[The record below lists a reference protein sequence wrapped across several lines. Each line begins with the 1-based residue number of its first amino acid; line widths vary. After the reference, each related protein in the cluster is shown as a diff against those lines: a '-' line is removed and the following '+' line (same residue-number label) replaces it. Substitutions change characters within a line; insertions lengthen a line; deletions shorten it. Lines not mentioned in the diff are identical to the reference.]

1 MKKTLLKKLVT
12 LILILSGFS
21 FFGQTIKGKVESSGL
36 PLSGVNIS
44 VKGTSIQTSSGFD
57 GSFTLD
63 QVPPKSKI
71 VFSFVGFATREIE
84 ANGQTNLIVQLNED
98 TKTLN
103 EVVVIGYGTSKR
115 KDLTGAISS
124 IKASEIQDKPFTSID
139 QALVGKA
146 AGVSVTQNSGT
157 PGGGISVQIRG
168 ITSINGNEPLYVID
182 GTPIFADKNNDSFG
196 FSALGGGNG
205 QTKNSA
211 LSSLNISDIESIDI
225 LKDASSTAIYG
236 ANGAN
241 GVVLITTKKGK
252 KGKSTVAYET
262 YMAAQQVTN
271 FVDVLNLPQY
281 AKYQTK
287 IASLS
292 GETIPFQYQKPD
304 LLGKGTNWQDE
315 LFRTALMYNHQLSFS
330 GEKDGTRYYTSLNY
344 FNQDGVVLNSDFD
357 RMSMR
362 LNVDSN
368 VKSWL
373 KVGNNVALSKSHQTV
388 VRNDDRGGLV
398 MNTLRQSPEL
408 PVRNTDGSFAG
419 PTSGLGSS
427 ANETTNPIA
436 MAEYNNAENDR
447 YKINGNLYADLTLTK
462 GLVFRS
468 ELGYDLNFV
477 KSSSFAPSYTLGN
490 VSELLNKSFKQQD
503 QSFYWS
509 IKNYLTYNKTFNEKH
524 NFTFLLG
531 QEAQE
536 SQWEY
541 LSGYR
546 TGDFLNK
553 DFTNLNIGDIDT
565 ALNQNGSGRWA
576 MTSYIS
582 RLNYSFSDRYSFAA
596 SLRADAS
603 SNFGPNN
610 KWGYFPSFS
619 GGWTVSNEEFF
630 EPLSKTINYLKFRV
644 GYGSVG
650 NQNIPANR
658 YQTILT
664 LIASPFGTPE
674 EPAGSVPT
682 IDNLG
687 NPDVKW
693 ESLKSFNAGLDLDM
707 FNNRVKFALDYYIK
721 NSSDF
726 LTKQINDESN
736 QSALNLY
743 LNTGKIETK
752 GVEFTLNTRNIV
764 TENFTWDST
773 IILSKYNNE
782 LTSFQGVGKSLL
794 GKVQFDAY
802 TVTKTSEGQP
812 VGQFYGYI
820 TDGLFK
826 NAGELAAGPTQEA
839 GTAVGDIRFK
849 DINEDGKIDSKDQTA
864 MGSAIPDFTYSFTNN
879 FKYKNITLGIV
890 LTGSQG
896 NEIYNF
902 TRHYTDG
909 IYPGF
914 GDRYANVSTD
924 VVNAFEPGVNE
935 NTNVPRITLTDPNG
949 NGRIS
954 NRFVEDGSYLRI
966 QNVSLSYDLP
976 SKIFENSVFSSVR
989 FYANVQNLYTF
1000 TKYSGFD
1007 PALGNLDQNITLSG
1021 IDLGRYPVPR
1031 TTSIGVDLKF

>member
-1 MKKTLLKKLVT
+1 MW
-12 LILILSGFS
+12 GN
-21 FFGQTIKGKVESSGL
+21 FFFAQTVKGKVTSGGASL
-36 PLSGVNIS
+36 PGVS
-44 VKGTSIQTSSGFD
+44 VIVQGTKNTTITDFD
-57 GSFTLD
+57 GSFVLNNVEAKANLLFTY
-63 QVPPKSKI
+63 
-71 VFSFVGFATREIE
+71 VGYK
-84 ANGQTNLIVQLNED
+84 NLIVPAD
-98 TKTLN
+98 TKSVMQVVMVNDLEKLN

-115 KDLTGAISS
+115 KDINGAVSS
-124 IKASEIQDKPFTSID
+124 IKASEIQDKPFVSID

-146 AGVSVTQNSGT
+146 AGVNVTQNSGT

-182 GTPIFADKNNDSFG
+182 GTPVFADKNNDSFS

-211 LSSLNISDIESIDI
+211 LSGINISDIETIDI
-225 LKDASSTAIYG
+225 LKDASATAIYG

-252 KGKSTVAYET
+252 KGKSKFTYET
-262 YMAAQQVTN
+262 YMATQQVTN
-271 FVDVLNLPQY
+271 TVDVLNLPEY
-281 AKYQTK
+281 AKYQAK
-287 IASLS
+287 IFKLN
-292 GETIPFQYQKPD
+292 GEPVPFQYQRPD
-304 LLGKGTNWQDE
+304 LLGNGTNWQDE
-315 LFRTALMYNHQLSFS
+315 LFRTATLYNHQLSFS

-344 FNQDGVVLNSDFD
+344 FDQEGIVSNSNFD
-357 RMSMR
+357 RLSMR

-373 KVGNNVALSKSHQTV
+373 KIGNNLSVSKSSQQV

-398 MNTLRQSPEL
+398 MNALRQSPEL
-408 PVRNTDGSFAG
+408 PVRTPDGSYAG

-427 ANETTNPIA
+427 ANEATNPIA
-436 MAEYNNAENDR
+436 LAEYNNSTTER
-447 YKINGNLYADLTLTK
+447 FKINGNLFADFTIIK

-468 ELGYDLNFV
+468 ELGYDLNFA
-477 KSSSFAPSYTLGN
+477 KSSTFVPKYTLGN

-503 QSFYWS
+503 QSYYWN
-509 IKNYLTYNKTFNEKH
+509 IKNYLTYNKTINEKH
-524 NFTFLLG
+524 NFTLLLG

-536 SQWEY
+536 SRYEY

-546 TGDFLNK
+546 TGEFLNK

-565 ALNQNGSGRWA
+565 AVNGNGSGRWS
-576 MTSYIS
+576 MSSYIT
-582 RLNYSFSDRYSFAA
+582 RLNYSFSDRYSFSA

-619 GGWTVSNEEFF
+619 GGWTVSNEKFF
-630 EPLSKTINYLKFRV
+630 EPLTKNINYLKFRA
-644 GYGSVG
+644 GYGLVG

-658 YQTILT
+658 YQTILS
-664 LIASPFGTPE
+664 LLSSPFG
-674 EPAGSVPT
+674 GVSPT

-687 NPDVKW
+687 NPDIKW
-693 ESLKSFNAGLDLDM
+693 ESLKSFNTGFEIAML
-707 FNNRVKFALDYYIK
+707 NNRVKLDFDYYIK

-736 QSALNLY
+736 QSALNYY
-743 LNTGKIETK
+743 LNTGEIVTK
-752 GVEFTLNTRNIV
+752 GIELTLNTRNIV
-764 TENFTWDST
+764 TENFSWDST
-773 IILSKYNNE
+773 IIFSKYNNE
-782 LTSFQGVGKSLL
+782 LTRFQGEGKSLL
-794 GKVQFDAY
+794 GKVQFDLY
-802 TVTKTSEGQP
+802 NVTRTTEGQP
-812 VGQFYGYI
+812 VGQFYGYV

-826 NAGELAAGPTQEA
+826 NAAELAAGPKQET
-839 GTAVGDIRFK
+839 GTGIGDIRFK
-849 DINEDGKIDSKDQTA
+849 DLNGDGKIDAKDQTA
-864 MGSAIPDFTYSFTNN
+864 IGDAIPDFTYAFTNN
-879 FKYKNITLGIV
+879 FKYKNFSLSVV

-896 NEIYNF
+896 NQIYNF

-914 GDRYANVSTD
+914 GDRFGNVSTE
-924 VVNAFEPGVNE
+924 VSKAFEAGVNE
-935 NTNVPRITLTDPNG
+935 NTTVPRITLNDPNG

-976 SKIFENSVFSSVR
+976 SKIFENSFISKVR
-989 FYANVQNLYTF
+989 LYVNVQNLYTF

-1031 TTSIGVDLKF
+1031 TTSMGLNLEF

>member
-1 MKKTLLKKLVT
+1 MQKRTLKKLLY
-12 LILILSGFS
+12 LIVCLWGN
-21 FFGQTIKGKVESSGL
+21 FFFAQTVKGKVTSGGVSL
-36 PLSGVNIS
+36 PGVS
-44 VKGTSIQTSSGFD
+44 VVVQGTKNGTVTDFD
-57 GSFTLD
+57 GSFTLNN
-63 QVPPKSKI
+63 VEPKAML
-71 VFSFVGFATREIE
+71 VFSYIGYKNVTIPA
-84 ANGQTNLIVQLNED
+84 D
-98 TKTLN
+98 TKSEMKVVMVDELEKLN

-115 KDLTGAISS
+115 KDINGAVSS

-146 AGVSVTQNSGT
+146 AGVNVTQNSGT

-182 GTPIFADKNNDSFG
+182 GTPVFADKNNDTFS

-205 QTKNSA
+205 QTKSSA
-211 LSSLNISDIESIDI
+211 LSGLNISDIESIDI
-225 LKDASSTAIYG
+225 LKDASATAIYG

-252 KGKSTVAYET
+252 KGKSKFTYET
-262 YMAAQQVTN
+262 YLANQEVTN
-271 FVDVLNLPQY
+271 KVDVLNLPEY
-281 AKYQTK
+281 ARYQSK
-287 IASLS
+287 IFTLS
-292 GETIPFQYQKPD
+292 GEPVPFQYQKPD
-304 LLGKGTNWQDE
+304 LLGNGTNWQNE
-315 LFRTALMYNHQLSFS
+315 LFRSAAMYSHQLSFS
-330 GEKDGTRYYTSLNY
+330 GEKEGTRYYTSLNY
-344 FNQDGVVLNSDFD
+344 FDQEGIVLNSDFN
-357 RMSMR
+357 RLSMR

-373 KVGNNVALSKSHQTV
+373 KIGNNLSVSKSSQKV

-408 PVRNTDGSFAG
+408 PVRDASGAFAG

-427 ANETTNPIA
+427 ANEATNPIA
-436 MAEYNNAENDR
+436 LAEYNNSTTER
-447 YKINGNLYADLTLTK
+447 FKINGNLFADFTLIK
-462 GLVFRS
+462 GLVFRT
-468 ELGYDLNFV
+468 ELGYDLNFA
-477 KSSSFAPSYTLGN
+477 KSGTFVPKYTLGN

-503 QSFYWS
+503 QSYYWN
-509 IKNYLTYNKTFNEKH
+509 IKNYLTYNKTINDKH

-536 SQWEY
+536 SKYEY

-546 TGDFLNK
+546 TGAFLNK

-565 ALNQNGSGRWA
+565 ALNGNGSGRWS

-582 RLNYSFSDRYSFAA
+582 RLNYSFSDRYSFSA

-619 GGWTVSNEEFF
+619 GGWTVSNEKFF
-630 EPLSKTINYLKFRV
+630 EPLSNSIDYLKFRA
-644 GYGSVG
+644 GYGAVG

-658 YQTILT
+658 YQTILS
-664 LIASPFGTPE
+664 LLASPFG
-674 EPAGSVPT
+674 GVSPT

-687 NPDVKW
+687 NPNIKW
-693 ESLKSFNAGLDLDM
+693 ESLKSLNAGFELATL
-707 FNNRVKFALDYYIK
+707 NNRVKLDFDYYVK

-736 QSALNLY
+736 QSALNYY
-743 LNTGKIETK
+743 LNTGEIVTK
-752 GVEFTLNTRNIV
+752 GIDLTLNTRNIV
-764 TENFTWDST
+764 TDDFSWDST
-773 IILSKYNNE
+773 VIFSKYTNK
-782 LTSFQGVGKSLL
+782 LTSFQGQGKSLL
-794 GKVQFDAY
+794 GKVQFDLY
-802 TVTKTSEGQP
+802 NVTRTTEGQP
-812 VGQFYGYI
+812 VGQFYGYV

-826 NAGELAAGPTQEA
+826 NAAELAAGPTQET
-839 GTAVGDIRFK
+839 GTGIGDIRFK
-849 DINEDGKIDSKDQTA
+849 DLNNDGKIDSKDQTA
-864 MGSAIPDFTYSFTNN
+864 IGDAIPDFTYSFTNN
-879 FKYKNITLGIV
+879 FKYKNLSLSVV

-896 NEIYNF
+896 NQIYNF
-902 TRHYTDG
+902 TRHYIDG

-914 GDRYANVSTD
+914 GDRFGNVSTQALD
-924 VVNAFEPGVNE
+924 AFEPGTNE
-935 NTNVPRITLTDPNG
+935 NTDVPRITLNDPNG

-976 SKIFENSVFSSVR
+976 DRMFENTILTKVR
-989 FYANVQNLYTF
+989 LYVNVQNLYTF

-1031 TTSIGVDLKF
+1031 VTSAGVNIEF

>member
-1 MKKTLLKKLVT
+1 MQKRTLKKLLCLAV
-12 LILILSGFS
+12 LMWGN
-21 FFGQTIKGKVESSGL
+21 FFFAQTVKGKVTSGGLGL
-36 PLSGVNIS
+36 PGVGVI
-44 VKGTSIQTSSGFD
+44 VQGTKNATTTDFD
-57 GSFTLD
+57 GGFILNNVD
-63 QVPPKSKI
+63 PKSTLI
-71 VFSFVGFATREIE
+71 FSYIGYKNVILPA
-84 ANGQTNLIVQLNED
+84 D
-98 TKTLN
+98 TKSVMKVNMVNDLEKLN

-115 KDLTGAISS
+115 KDVNGAISS

-146 AGVSVTQNSGT
+146 AGVNVTQNSGT

-182 GTPIFADKNNDSFG
+182 GTPVFADKNNDSFS

-211 LSSLNISDIESIDI
+211 LSGLNISDIETIDI

-252 KGKSTVAYET
+252 KGKSTFSYET
-262 YMAAQQVTN
+262 YMGTQQVTN
-271 FVDVLNLPQY
+271 SVDVLNLPQY
-281 AKYQTK
+281 AAYQAK
-287 IASLS
+287 IFKMN
-292 GETIPFQYQKPD
+292 GEPIPYQYQKPD
-304 LLGKGTNWQDE
+304 LLGNGTNWQDE
-315 LFRTALMYNHQLSFS
+315 LFRTATMYNHQISFS
-330 GEKDGTRYYTSLNY
+330 GEKEGTRYYTSLNY
-344 FNQDGVVLNSDFD
+344 FDQEGIVLNSDFN

-362 LNVDSN
+362 LNIDST

-373 KVGNNVALSKSHQTV
+373 KIGNNMSISKSSQQV

-408 PVRNTDGSFAG
+408 PVRYADGSFAG

-427 ANETTNPIA
+427 ANEATNPIA
-436 MAEYNNAENDR
+436 LSEYNNAKTDR
-447 YKINGNLYADLTLTK
+447 YKINGNVFADFTLIK
-462 GLVFRS
+462 GLVFRT
-468 ELGYDLNFV
+468 ELGYDLNFA
-477 KSSSFAPSYTLGN
+477 KSSSFAPKYTLGN

-509 IKNYLTYNKTFNEKH
+509 LKNYLTYNKTFNEKH

-536 SQWEY
+536 SQYEY

-546 TGDFLNK
+546 SGEFLSR

-565 ALNQNGSGRWA
+565 AVNGNGSGRWS

-582 RLNYSFSDRYSFAA
+582 RLNYSFSDRYSFSA

-610 KWGYFPSFS
+610 KWGYFPSFAV
-619 GGWTVSNEEFF
+619 GWTVSNEKFF
-630 EPLSKTINYLKFRV
+630 EPLSSTVNYLKFRA

-658 YQTILT
+658 YQTILSLT
-664 LIASPFGTPE
+664 ASPFG
-674 EPAGSVPT
+674 GVSPT

-687 NPDVKW
+687 NPNIKW
-693 ESLKSFNAGLDLDM
+693 ESLKSFDVGFELGML
-707 FNNRVKFALDYYIK
+707 NNRVKLDFDYYIK
-721 NSSDF
+721 NSSNF

-736 QSALNLY
+736 QSALNYY
-743 LNTGKIETK
+743 LNTGEIETK
-752 GVEFTLNTRNIV
+752 GIELTLNTRNIV

-773 IILSKYNNE
+773 IIFSKYDNE
-782 LTSFQGVGKSLL
+782 LTSFQGAGKSLL
-794 GKVQFDAY
+794 GKVQFDLY
-802 TVTKTSEGQP
+802 NVTRTTEGQP
-812 VGQFYGYI
+812 VGQFYGYV

-826 NAGELAAGPTQEA
+826 NAAELAAGPIQET
-839 GTAVGDIRFK
+839 GTGIGDIRFK
-849 DINEDGKIDSKDQTA
+849 DLNGDGKIDAKDQKA
-864 MGSAIPDFTYSFTNN
+864 IGSAIPDFTYSFTNN
-879 FKYKNITLGIV
+879 FKYKNLSLSVV
-890 LTGSQG
+890 LTGSEG

-914 GDRYANVSTD
+914 GDRFANVSTRAI
-924 VVNAFEPGVNE
+924 NAFEPGVNE
-935 NTNVPRITLTDPNG
+935 NTNEPRITLNDPNG

-976 SKIFENSVFSSVR
+976 SQIFKNSIISKVR
-989 FYANVQNLYTF
+989 LYVNVQNLYTW

-1031 TTSIGVDLKF
+1031 TTSMGLNLEF

>member
-1 MKKTLLKKLVT
+1 MQKKTLKKLLC
-12 LILILSGFS
+12 LIVCMWGN
-21 FFGQTIKGKVESSGL
+21 FFFAQTVKGKVTSGGLGL
-36 PLSGVNIS
+36 PGVG
-44 VKGTSIQTSSGFD
+44 VAVQGTKNATTTDFD
-57 GSFTLD
+57 GGFILNNVD
-63 QVPPKSKI
+63 PKSTLI
-71 VFSFVGFATREIE
+71 FSYIGYKTLSLPA
-84 ANGQTNLIVQLNED
+84 D
-98 TKTLN
+98 TKSVMVVNMVNDLEKLN

-115 KDLTGAISS
+115 KDVNGAISS
-124 IKASEIQDKPFTSID
+124 IKASEIQDKPFISID

-146 AGVSVTQNSGT
+146 AGVNVTQNSGT

-182 GTPIFADKNNDSFG
+182 GTPVFADKNNDSFA

-211 LSSLNISDIESIDI
+211 LSGLNISDIETIDI

-252 KGKSTVAYET
+252 KGKSAFTYET
-262 YMAAQQVTN
+262 YLGTQQVAN
-271 FVDVLNLPQY
+271 SVDVLNLPQY
-281 AKYQTK
+281 ATYQTK
-287 IASLS
+287 IFKLN
-292 GETIPFQYQKPD
+292 GEPVPYQYQKPN
-304 LLGKGTNWQDE
+304 LLGNGTNWQDE
-315 LFRTALMYNHQLSFS
+315 LFRTATMYNHQISFS

-344 FNQDGVVLNSDFD
+344 FDQEGIVMNSGFN
-357 RMSMR
+357 RMSIR

-373 KVGNNVALSKSHQTV
+373 KIGNNMSISRSSQEV

-408 PVRNTDGSFAG
+408 PVRSADGSYAG

-427 ANETTNPIA
+427 ANEATNPIA
-436 MAEYNNAENDR
+436 LSEYNNAKADR
-447 YKINGNLYADLTLTK
+447 YKVNGNFFADFTLTK
-462 GLVFRS
+462 GLVFRT
-468 ELGYDLNFV
+468 ELGYDLNFA
-477 KSSSFAPSYTLGN
+477 KSSSFAPAYTLGN

-509 IKNYLTYNKTFNEKH
+509 LKNYLTYNKTFNEKH

-536 SQWEY
+536 SQYEY

-546 TGDFLNK
+546 SGDFLSK

-565 ALNQNGSGRWA
+565 AVNGNGSGRWS

-582 RLNYSFSDRYSFAA
+582 RLNYSFSDRYSFSA

-610 KWGYFPSFS
+610 KWGYFPSFAA
-619 GGWTVSNEEFF
+619 GWTVSNESFF
-630 EPLSKTINYLKFRV
+630 ESLSNTVNYLKFRA

-658 YQTILT
+658 YQTILSLT
-664 LIASPFGTPE
+664 ASPFG
-674 EPAGSVPT
+674 GVSPT

-687 NPDVKW
+687 NPNIKW
-693 ESLKSFNAGLDLDM
+693 ESLKSFNVGFELGMLS
-707 FNNRVKFALDYYIK
+707 NRVKLDFDYYIK
-721 NSSDF
+721 HSSNF

-736 QSALNLY
+736 QSALNYY
-743 LNTGKIETK
+743 LNTGEIQTK
-752 GVEFTLNTRNIV
+752 GVELTLNTRNIS

-773 IILSKYNNE
+773 IIFSKYNNE
-782 LTSFQGVGKSLL
+782 LTSFQGAGKSLL
-794 GKVQFDAY
+794 GKVQFDLY
-802 TVTKTSEGQP
+802 NVTRTTEGQP
-812 VGQFYGYI
+812 VGQFYGYV
-820 TDGLFK
+820 TDGIFK
-826 NAGELAAGPTQEA
+826 NAAELAAGPIQET
-839 GTAVGDIRFK
+839 GTGIGDIRFK
-849 DINEDGKIDSKDQTA
+849 DLNNDGKIDAKDQTA
-864 MGSAIPDFTYSFTNN
+864 IGSAIPDFTYSFTNN
-879 FKYKNITLGIV
+879 FKYKNISLSIA

-914 GDRYANVSTD
+914 GDRFANVSTRALD
-924 VVNAFEPGVNE
+924 AFEPGVNE
-935 NTNVPRITLTDPNG
+935 NTNEPRITLNDPNG

-976 SKIFENSVFSSVR
+976 SKIFEKSIISKVR
-989 FYANVQNLYTF
+989 LYVNVQNLYTW

-1031 TTSIGVDLKF
+1031 ITSMGLNLEF

>member
-1 MKKTLLKKLVT
+1 MQKKTLKKLLC
-12 LILILSGFS
+12 LIVCMWGNFLFA
-21 FFGQTIKGKVESSGL
+21 QTVKGKVTSGGLGL
-36 PLSGVNIS
+36 PGVG
-44 VKGTSIQTSSGFD
+44 VAVQGTKNATTTDFD
-57 GSFTLD
+57 GGFILNNVD
-63 QVPPKSKI
+63 PKSTLI
-71 VFSFVGFATREIE
+71 FSYIGYKTVTLQA
-84 ANGQTNLIVQLNED
+84 D
-98 TKTLN
+98 TKSVMVVNMVNDLEKLN

-115 KDLTGAISS
+115 KDVNGAISS
-124 IKASEIQDKPFTSID
+124 IKASEIQDKPFISID

-146 AGVSVTQNSGT
+146 AGVNVTQNSGT

-182 GTPIFADKNNDSFG
+182 GTPVFADKNNDSFA

-211 LSSLNISDIESIDI
+211 LSGLNISDIETIDI

-252 KGKSTVAYET
+252 KGKSAFTYET
-262 YMAAQQVTN
+262 YLGTQQVAN
-271 FVDVLNLPQY
+271 SVDVLNLPQY
-281 AKYQTK
+281 AAYQTK
-287 IASLS
+287 IFKLN
-292 GETIPFQYQKPD
+292 GEPVPYQYQKPN
-304 LLGKGTNWQDE
+304 LLGNGTNWQDE
-315 LFRTALMYNHQLSFS
+315 LFRTATMYNHQISFS

-344 FNQDGVVLNSDFD
+344 FDQEGIVMNSDFN

-373 KVGNNVALSKSHQTV
+373 KIGNNMSISRSSQQV

-408 PVRNTDGSFAG
+408 PVRYADGSYAG

-427 ANETTNPIA
+427 ANEATNPIA
-436 MAEYNNAENDR
+436 LSEYNNAKADR
-447 YKINGNLYADLTLTK
+447 YKINGNVFADFTLTK
-462 GLVFRS
+462 GLVFRT
-468 ELGYDLNFV
+468 ELGYDLNFA
-477 KSSSFAPSYTLGN
+477 KSSSFAPAYTLGN

-509 IKNYLTYNKTFNEKH
+509 LKNYLTYNKTFNEKH

-536 SQWEY
+536 SQYEY

-546 TGDFLNK
+546 SGDFLSK

-565 ALNQNGSGRWA
+565 AVNGNGSGRWS

-582 RLNYSFSDRYSFAA
+582 RLNYSFSNRYSFSA

-610 KWGYFPSFS
+610 KWGYFPSFAA
-619 GGWTVSNEEFF
+619 GWTVSNESFF
-630 EPLSKTINYLKFRV
+630 EPLSNTVNYLKFKG

-658 YQTILT
+658 YQTILSLT
-664 LIASPFGTPE
+664 ASPFG
-674 EPAGSVPT
+674 GVSPT

-687 NPDVKW
+687 NPDIKW
-693 ESLKSFNAGLDLDM
+693 ESLKSFNIGFELGMLS
-707 FNNRVKFALDYYIK
+707 NRVKLDFDYYVK
-721 NSSDF
+721 HSSNF

-736 QSALNLY
+736 QSALNYY
-743 LNTGKIETK
+743 LNTGEIQTK
-752 GVEFTLNTRNIV
+752 GVELTLNTRNIV
-764 TENFTWDST
+764 TDNFTWDST
-773 IILSKYNNE
+773 IIFSKYNNE
-782 LTSFQGVGKSLL
+782 LTSFQGAGKSLL
-794 GKVQFDAY
+794 GKVQFDLY
-802 TVTKTSEGQP
+802 TVTRTTEGQP
-812 VGQFYGYI
+812 VGQFYGYV
-820 TDGLFK
+820 TDGIFK
-826 NAGELAAGPTQEA
+826 NAAELAAGPIQET
-839 GTAVGDIRFK
+839 GTGIGDIRFK
-849 DINEDGKIDSKDQTA
+849 DLNNDGKIDAKDQTSI
-864 MGSAIPDFTYSFTNN
+864 GSAIPDFTYSFTNN
-879 FKYKNITLGIV
+879 FKYKNISLSIA

-914 GDRYANVSTD
+914 GDRFANVSTRAL
-924 VVNAFEPGVNE
+924 NAFEPGVNE
-935 NTNVPRITLTDPNG
+935 NTNEPRITLNDPNG

-976 SKIFENSVFSSVR
+976 SKIFEKSIISKVR
-989 FYANVQNLYTF
+989 LYVNVQNLYTW

-1031 TTSIGVDLKF
+1031 ITSMGLNLEF

>member
-1 MKKTLLKKLVT
+1 MKKTLFKKLVT
-12 LILILSGFS
+12 LVLILSGFS

-36 PLSGVNIS
+36 PLPGVNII
-44 VKGTSIQTSSGFD
+44 VKGTSIQSSTNLD

-63 QVPPKSKI
+63 KVPSKSKI
-71 VFSFVGFATREIE
+71 VFSFVGFITREIE
-84 ANGQTNLIVQLNED
+84 FDGQTNLIVQLKED

-103 EVVVIGYGTSKR
+103 EVVVIGYGTAKR
-115 KDLTGAISS
+115 KDLTGAVSS
-124 IKASEIQDKPFTSID
+124 IKASEIRDKPFTSID

-146 AGVSVTQNSGT
+146 AGVNVTQNSGT

-182 GTPIFADKNNDSFG
+182 GTPIFADKNNDSFA

-241 GVVLITTKKGK
+241 GVILITTKKGK
-252 KGKSTVAYET
+252 KGKSTFAYET
-262 YMAAQQVTN
+262 YLTTQEATK

-287 IASLS
+287 IFKLN
-292 GETIPFQYQKPD
+292 GEPIPFQYQKPD
-304 LLGKGTNWQDE
+304 LLGNGTNWQDE
-315 LFRTALMYNHQLSFS
+315 LFRTAIMNNHQLSFS

-344 FNQDGVVLNSDFD
+344 FDQEGIVLNSDYN

-373 KVGNNVALSKSHQTV
+373 KIGNNIALSKSSQRV

-408 PVRNTDGSFAG
+408 PVRYADGSFAG
-419 PTSGLGSS
+419 PISGLGSS
-427 ANETTNPIA
+427 ANEATNPIA
-436 MAEYNNAENDR
+436 LSEYNNAENEK
-447 YKINGNLYADLTLTK
+447 YKINGNLFADFTLAK

-468 ELGYDLNFV
+468 ELGYDLNFG
-477 KSSSFAPSYTLGN
+477 KSSSFAPAYTLGN

-509 IKNYLTYNKTFNEKH
+509 IKNYLTYNKTFNDKH

-536 SQWEY
+536 SQYEY

-553 DFTNLNIGDIDT
+553 DFTNLNLGDIDT
-565 ALNQNGSGRWA
+565 ALNQNGSGRWS

-582 RLNYSFSDRYSFAA
+582 RLNYSFSDKYSFSA

-619 GGWTVSNEEFF
+619 GGWTVSNEKFF
-630 EPLSKTINYLKFRV
+630 EPLSNTINYLKFRV
-644 GYGSVG
+644 GYGAVG

-664 LIASPFGTPE
+664 LTPSPFG
-674 EPAGSVPT
+674 GSSPT

-687 NPDVKW
+687 NPDIKW

-707 FNNRVKFALDYYIK
+707 FNNKVKLAFDYYIK

-736 QSALNLY
+736 QSALNYY
-743 LNTGKIETK
+743 LNTGEIETK
-752 GVEFTLNTRNIV
+752 GVEFTLNTRNIA
-764 TENFTWDST
+764 TDNFTWDST
-773 IILSKYNNE
+773 IILSKYKNE
-782 LTSFQGVGKSLL
+782 LTSFQGDGKSLL
-794 GKVQFDAY
+794 GKVQFDLY
-802 TVTKTSEGQP
+802 TVTKTTEGQP
-812 VGQFYGYI
+812 VGQFYGYV

-826 NAGELAAGPTQEA
+826 NDAELTAGPTQET
-839 GTAVGDIRFK
+839 GTGVGDIRFK
-849 DINEDGKIDSKDQTA
+849 DLNEDGKIDAKDQTA
-864 MGSAIPDFTYSFTNN
+864 LGSAIPDFTYSFTNN
-879 FKYKNITLGIV
+879 FKYKNITLGVV

-914 GDRYANVSTD
+914 GDRYANASTE
-924 VVNAFEPGVNE
+924 VLNAFEPGVNE
-935 NTNVPRITLTDPNG
+935 NTNVPRISLTDPNG

-966 QNVSLSYDLP
+966 QNISLSYDLP
-976 SKIFENSVFSSVR
+976 SKIFEKSIFSTVR
-989 FYANVQNLYTF
+989 FYVNVQNLYTF

-1031 TTSIGVDLKF
+1031 TTSVGVDIKF

>member
-1 MKKTLLKKLVT
+1 MKKTLFKKLVP
-12 LILILSGFS
+12 LVLILSGFS
-21 FFGQTIKGKVESSGL
+21 IFGQTVKGKVESSGL
-36 PLSGVNIS
+36 PLSGVNIE
-44 VKGTSIQTSSGFD
+44 VKGTTIRSSTGFD
-57 GSFTLD
+57 GSFTLN

-71 VFSFVGFATREIE
+71 IFSFIGFQTKEIE
-84 ANGQTNLIVQLNED
+84 SDGKTNLVVRLYED

-103 EVVVIGYGTSKR
+103 EVVVIGYGTSKK
-115 KDLTGAISS
+115 KDFSGAISS
-124 IKASEIQDKPFTSID
+124 IKAAEIQDKPFTSID

-146 AGVSVTQNSGT
+146 AGVNVTQNSGT

-182 GTPIFADKNNDSFG
+182 GTPIFADKNNDSFA
-196 FSALGGGNG
+196 FSAIGGGNG

-262 YMAAQQVTN
+262 FMGTQQVTN
-271 FVDVLNLPQY
+271 FVDVLNLPEY

-287 IASLS
+287 IYTLS
-292 GETIPFQYQKPD
+292 GEPIPFQYQKPD
-304 LLGKGTNWQDE
+304 LLGEGTNWQDE

-330 GEKDGTRYYTSLNY
+330 GEKEGTRYYTSLNY
-344 FNQDGVVLNSDFD
+344 FNQEGVVLNSDFD

-362 LNVDSN
+362 LNIDSN

-373 KVGNNVALSKSHQTV
+373 KIGNNIALSKSSQTV

-408 PVRNTDGSFAG
+408 QVRNANGTFAG
-419 PTSGLGSS
+419 PASGLGST

-436 MAEYNNAENDR
+436 MAEYNNAENEK
-447 YKINGNLYADLTLTK
+447 YKINGNLYADFTLTK

-468 ELGYDLNFV
+468 ELGYDLNFA
-477 KSSSFAPSYTLGN
+477 KSSSFVPKYTLGN

-509 IKNYLTYNKTFNEKH
+509 FKNYLTYNKTFNDKH

-553 DFTNLNIGDIDT
+553 DFTNLNLGDIDT
-565 ALNQNGSGRWA
+565 ALNGNGSGRWA
-576 MTSYIS
+576 MASYIS
-582 RLNYSFSDRYSFAA
+582 RLNYNFSDRYSFSA

-619 GGWTVSNEEFF
+619 GGWTVSNESFF
-630 EPLSKTINYLKFRV
+630 EPLSNTINYLKIRA

-658 YQTILT
+658 YDTTLT
-664 LIASPFGTPE
+664 LISSPFG
-674 EPAGSVPT
+674 GSSPT
-682 IDNLG
+682 IDNVS

-693 ESLKSFNAGLDLDM
+693 ESLKSFDVGFDLDM
-707 FNNRVKFALDYYIK
+707 FNNRVKFTFDYYIK
-721 NSSDF
+721 NSSNF
-726 LTKQINDESN
+726 LTRRIPTVKNMSL
-736 QSALNLY
+736 LNFF
-743 LNTGKIETK
+743 LNTGDIVTK
-752 GVEFTLNTRNIV
+752 GLEFTFNTKNIV

-773 IILSKYNNE
+773 IILSMYNSE
-782 LTSFQGVGKSLL
+782 LTSFQDEDQYLL

-802 TVTKTSEGQP
+802 TITKTSAGQP
-812 VGQFYGYI
+812 IGQFYGYV

-826 NAGELAAGPTQEA
+826 NAAELAAGPTQET
-839 GTAVGDIRFK
+839 GTGVGDIRFK
-849 DINEDGKIDSKDQTA
+849 DLNEDGKIDTKDQTA
-864 MGSAIPDFTYSFTNN
+864 IGSAIPDLTYSFTNN
-879 FKYKNITLGIV
+879 FKYKNITLGVV
-890 LTGSQG
+890 LTGTLG

-914 GDRYANVSTD
+914 GDRYANLSTNAL
-924 VVNAFEPGVNE
+924 NAFEPGVNE
-935 NTNVPRITLTDPNG
+935 NTDVPRISLTDPNG

-976 SKIFENSVFSSVR
+976 NTIFEKSIFSSVR
-989 FYANVQNLYTF
+989 FYVNVQNLYTF
-1000 TKYSGFD
+1000 TKYTGFD

-1031 TTSIGVDLKF
+1031 TTSVGVDLKF

>member
-1 MKKTLLKKLVT
+1 MQKRTIKILLC
-12 LILILSGFS
+12 LIVCMWGN
-21 FFGQTIKGKVESSGL
+21 FFFAQTVKGKVSSGGQGL
-36 PLSGVNIS
+36 PGVG
-44 VKGTSIQTSSGFD
+44 VLVQGTKNATTTDFD
-57 GSFTLD
+57 GGFILNNVD
-63 QVPPKSKI
+63 PKSTLI
-71 VFSFVGFATREIE
+71 FSYIGYKNVSMPA
-84 ANGQTNLIVQLNED
+84 D
-98 TKTLN
+98 TKSVMKIEMVNELEKLN

-115 KDLTGAISS
+115 KDINGAVTS

-146 AGVSVTQNSGT
+146 AGVNVTQNSGT

-182 GTPIFADKNNDSFG
+182 GTPVFADRNNDSFS
-196 FSALGGGNG
+196 FSALGGGSG

-211 LSSLNISDIESIDI
+211 LAGLNISDIETIDI

-252 KGKSTVAYET
+252 RGKSTFSYET
-262 YMAAQQVTN
+262 YLGTQQVTN
-271 FVDVLNLPQY
+271 SVDVLNLPQY
-281 AKYQTK
+281 AAYQAK
-287 IASLS
+287 IFKLN
-292 GETIPFQYQKPD
+292 GEPIPFQYQKPD
-304 LLGKGTNWQDE
+304 LLGNGTNWQDE
-315 LFRTALMYNHQLSFS
+315 LFRNAAMYNHQISFS
-330 GEKDGTRYYTSLNY
+330 GEKEGTRYYTSLNY
-344 FNQDGVVLNSDFD
+344 FDQEGIVLNSDFN
-357 RMSMR
+357 RMSLR

-373 KVGNNVALSKSHQTV
+373 KMGNNMSISKSSQQV

-408 PVRNTDGSFAG
+408 PVRTPDGSFAG
-419 PTSGLGSS
+419 PTTGLGTS
-427 ANETTNPIA
+427 ATEATNPIA
-436 MAEYNNAENDR
+436 LAEYNNARSDR
-447 YKINGNLYADLTLTK
+447 YKINGNLFADFTLIK

-468 ELGYDLNFV
+468 ELGYDLNFA
-477 KSSSFAPSYTLGN
+477 KSSSFVPKYTLGN

-509 IKNYLTYNKTFNEKH
+509 LKNYLTYNKSFNEKH

-531 QEAQE
+531 QESQE
-536 SQWEY
+536 SQYEY

-546 TGDFLNK
+546 TGEFLNK

-565 ALNQNGSGRWA
+565 AINGNGSGRWSMA
-576 MTSYIS
+576 SYIS
-582 RLNYSFSDRYSFAA
+582 RLNYSFSDKYSFSA
-596 SLRADAS
+596 SVRADAS

-610 KWGYFPSFS
+610 KWGYFPSFA
-619 GGWTVSNEEFF
+619 GGWTVSNEKFF
-630 EPLSKTINYLKFRV
+630 EPLSTTVNYLKFRA

-658 YQTILT
+658 YQTILSLT
-664 LIASPFGTPE
+664 ASPFG
-674 EPAGSVPT
+674 GVSPT

-687 NPDVKW
+687 NPDIKW
-693 ESLKSFNAGLDLDM
+693 ESLKSFDVGFELGMLD
-707 FNNRVKFALDYYIK
+707 NRVKLDFDYYVK
-721 NSSDF
+721 NSYNF

-736 QSALNLY
+736 QSALNY
-743 LNTGKIETK
+743 FLNTGEIVTK
-752 GVEFTLNTRNIV
+752 GIDLSLNTRNIS
-764 TENFTWDST
+764 TENFNWDST
-773 IILSKYNNE
+773 IIFSKYNNE
-782 LTSFQGVGKSLL
+782 LTSFQGQGKSLL
-794 GKVQFDAY
+794 GKVQFDLY
-802 TVTKTSEGQP
+802 NVTRTTEGEP
-812 VGQFYGYI
+812 VGQFYGYV

-826 NAGELAAGPTQEA
+826 NATELAAGPIQET
-839 GTAVGDIRFK
+839 GTGIGDIRFK
-849 DINEDGKIDSKDQTA
+849 DLNNDGKIDAKDQTA
-864 MGSAIPDFTYSFTNN
+864 LGSAIPDFTYSLTNN
-879 FKYKNITLGIV
+879 FKYKNMSLSVV

-914 GDRYANVSTD
+914 GDRFANISARAL
-924 VVNAFEPGVNE
+924 NSFEAGVNE
-935 NTNVPRITLTDPNG
+935 NTNEPRISLNDPNG

-954 NRFVEDGSYLRI
+954 SRFVEDGSYLRI

-976 SKIFENSVFSSVR
+976 KKIFEKSIISKVR
-989 FYANVQNLYTF
+989 LYVNVQNLYTW

-1031 TTSIGVDLKF
+1031 TTSMGLNVEF

>member
-1 MKKTLLKKLVT
+1 MW
-12 LILILSGFS
+12 GN
-21 FFGQTIKGKVESSGL
+21 FFFAQTVKGKVTSGGMAL
-36 PLSGVNIS
+36 PGVS
-44 VKGTSIQTSSGFD
+44 VIVQGTKNATTSDFD
-57 GSFTLD
+57 GGFVLNN
-63 QVPPKSKI
+63 VEPKSTLL
-71 VFSFVGFATREIE
+71 FSYIGYKNVLVPA
-84 ANGQTNLIVQLNED
+84 D
-98 TKTLN
+98 TKSVMQVVMVNDLEKLN

-115 KDLTGAISS
+115 KDVNGAISS
-124 IKASEIQDKPFTSID
+124 IKASEIQDKPFTSLD

-146 AGVSVTQNSGT
+146 AGVNVTQNSGT

-182 GTPIFADKNNDSFG
+182 GTPVFADKNNDSFS

-211 LSSLNISDIESIDI
+211 LSGLNISDIETIDI

-252 KGKSTVAYET
+252 KGKSTFAYET
-262 YMAAQQVTN
+262 YIGSQQVTN
-271 FVDVLNLPQY
+271 SVDVLNLPQY
-281 AKYQTK
+281 AAYQAK
-287 IASLS
+287 IFKLN
-292 GETIPFQYQKPD
+292 GEPVPYQYQKPN
-304 LLGKGTNWQDE
+304 LLGNGTNWQDE
-315 LFRTALMYNHQLSFS
+315 LFRTATMYNHQISFS
-330 GEKDGTRYYTSLNY
+330 GEKEGTRYYTSLNY
-344 FNQDGVVLNSDFD
+344 FDQEGIVMNSDFN
-357 RMSMR
+357 RMSLR

-373 KVGNNVALSKSHQTV
+373 KIGNNMSISKSSQQV

-408 PVRNTDGSFAG
+408 PVRYADGSFAG

-427 ANETTNPIA
+427 ANEATNPIA
-436 MAEYNNAENDR
+436 LSEYNNAKSDR
-447 YKINGNLYADLTLTK
+447 YKINGNVFADFTLIK
-462 GLVFRS
+462 GLVFRT
-468 ELGYDLNFV
+468 ELGYDLNFA
-477 KSSSFAPSYTLGN
+477 KSSSFAPAYTLGN

-503 QSFYWS
+503 QSYYWS
-509 IKNYLTYNKTFNEKH
+509 LKNYLTYNKTLNEKH

-536 SQWEY
+536 SQYEY

-546 TGDFLNK
+546 SGDFLSK
-553 DFTNLNIGDIDT
+553 DFNNLNIGDIDT
-565 ALNQNGSGRWA
+565 AVNGNGSGRWS

-582 RLNYSFSDRYSFAA
+582 RLNYSFSDRYSFSA

-610 KWGYFPSFS
+610 KWGYFPSFAA
-619 GGWTVSNEEFF
+619 GWTVSNEKFF
-630 EPLSKTINYLKFRV
+630 EPLSSTVNYLKFRA

-658 YQTILT
+658 YQTILSLT
-664 LIASPFGTPE
+664 ASPFG
-674 EPAGSVPT
+674 GVSPT

-687 NPDVKW
+687 NPDIKW
-693 ESLKSFNAGLDLDM
+693 ESLKSFNAGFELGML
-707 FNNRVKFALDYYIK
+707 NNRVRLDFDYYVK
-721 NSSDF
+721 NSSNF

-736 QSALNLY
+736 QSALNYY
-743 LNTGKIETK
+743 LNTGEIETK
-752 GVEFTLNTRNIV
+752 GIELTLNTKNIV

-773 IILSKYNNE
+773 IIFSKYNNE
-782 LTSFQGVGKSLL
+782 LTSFQGAGKSLL
-794 GKVQFDAY
+794 GKVQFDLY
-802 TVTKTSEGQP
+802 NVTRTTEGQP
-812 VGQFYGYI
+812 VGQFYGYV

-826 NAGELAAGPTQEA
+826 NAAELAAGPTQET
-839 GTAVGDIRFK
+839 GTGIGDIRFK
-849 DINEDGKIDSKDQTA
+849 DLNSDGKIDAKDQTA
-864 MGSAIPDFTYSFTNN
+864 IGSAIPDFTYSFTNN
-879 FKYKNITLGIV
+879 FKYKNISLSVV

-914 GDRYANVSTD
+914 GDRFANVSTRAVD
-924 VVNAFEPGVNE
+924 AFEPGVNE
-935 NTNVPRITLTDPNG
+935 NTNEPRISLNDPNG

-976 SKIFENSVFSSVR
+976 KKIFEKSIISKIRLFV
-989 FYANVQNLYTF
+989 NVQNLYTW

-1031 TTSIGVDLKF
+1031 TTSMGLNLEF

>member
-1 MKKTLLKKLVT
+1 MW
-12 LILILSGFS
+12 GN
-21 FFGQTIKGKVESSGL
+21 FFFAQTVKGKVTSGGLGL
-36 PLSGVNIS
+36 PGVGVI
-44 VKGTSIQTSSGFD
+44 VQGTKNATTTDFD
-57 GSFTLD
+57 GGFILNNVD
-63 QVPPKSKI
+63 PKSTLI
-71 VFSFVGFATREIE
+71 FSYIGYKNVSMPA
-84 ANGQTNLIVQLNED
+84 D
-98 TKTLN
+98 TKSVMKVNMVNDLEKLN

-115 KDLTGAISS
+115 KDVNGAISS

-146 AGVSVTQNSGT
+146 AGVNVTQNSGT

-182 GTPIFADKNNDSFG
+182 GTPVFADKNNDSFS

-211 LSSLNISDIESIDI
+211 LSGLNISDIETIDI

-252 KGKSTVAYET
+252 KGKSTFTYET
-262 YMAAQQVTN
+262 YIGTQQVTN
-271 FVDVLNLPQY
+271 SVDVLNLPQY
-281 AKYQTK
+281 AAYQAK
-287 IASLS
+287 IFKLN
-292 GETIPFQYQKPD
+292 GEPVPYQYQRPD
-304 LLGKGTNWQDE
+304 LLGNGTNWQNE
-315 LFRTALMYNHQLSFS
+315 LFRTATMYNHQISFS
-330 GEKDGTRYYTSLNY
+330 GEKEGTRYYTSLNY
-344 FNQDGVVLNSDFD
+344 FDQEGIVLNSDFN

-362 LNVDSN
+362 LNIDST

-373 KVGNNVALSKSHQTV
+373 KIGNNMSISKSSQQV

-408 PVRNTDGSFAG
+408 PVRYADGSFAG

-427 ANETTNPIA
+427 ANEATNPIA
-436 MAEYNNAENDR
+436 LSEYNNAKTDR
-447 YKINGNLYADLTLTK
+447 YKVNGNVFADFTLTK
-462 GLVFRS
+462 GLVFRT
-468 ELGYDLNFV
+468 ELGYDLNFA
-477 KSSSFAPSYTLGN
+477 KSSSFAPAYTLGN

-509 IKNYLTYNKTFNEKH
+509 LKNYLTYNKTFNEKH

-536 SQWEY
+536 SQYEY

-546 TGDFLNK
+546 SGDFLSR

-565 ALNQNGSGRWA
+565 AVNGNGSGRWS

-582 RLNYSFSDRYSFAA
+582 RLNYSFSDRYSFSA

-610 KWGYFPSFS
+610 KWGYFPSFAA
-619 GGWTVSNEEFF
+619 GWTVSNESFF
-630 EPLSKTINYLKFRV
+630 EPLSSTVNYLKFRA

-658 YQTILT
+658 YQTILSLT
-664 LIASPFGTPE
+664 ASPFG
-674 EPAGSVPT
+674 GVSPT

-687 NPDVKW
+687 NPNVRW
-693 ESLKSFNAGLDLDM
+693 ESLKSFDVGFELGML
-707 FNNRVKFALDYYIK
+707 NNRVKLDFDYYVK
-721 NSSDF
+721 HSSNF

-736 QSALNLY
+736 QSALNYY
-743 LNTGKIETK
+743 LNTGEIETK
-752 GVEFTLNTRNIV
+752 GVELTLNTRNII

-773 IILSKYNNE
+773 IIFSKYNNE
-782 LTSFQGVGKSLL
+782 LTSFQGAGKSLL
-794 GKVQFDAY
+794 GKVQFDLY
-802 TVTKTSEGQP
+802 NVTKTTEGQP
-812 VGQFYGYI
+812 VGQFYGYVA
-820 TDGLFK
+820 DGLFK
-826 NAGELAAGPTQEA
+826 NAAELAAGPTQET
-839 GTAVGDIRFK
+839 GTGIGDIRFK
-849 DINEDGKIDSKDQTA
+849 DLNGDGKIDAKDQKA
-864 MGSAIPDFTYSFTNN
+864 IGSAIPDFTYSFTNN
-879 FKYKNITLGIV
+879 FKYKNFSLSVV

-914 GDRYANVSTD
+914 GDRFANVSTRAL
-924 VVNAFEPGVNE
+924 NAFEPGVNE
-935 NTNVPRITLTDPNG
+935 NTNEPRITLNDPNA

-966 QNVSLSYDLP
+966 QNVSLGYDLP
-976 SKIFENSVFSSVR
+976 SQIFKNSIISKVR
-989 FYANVQNLYTF
+989 LYVNVQNLYTW

-1031 TTSIGVDLKF
+1031 TTSMGLNLEF

>member
-1 MKKTLLKKLVT
+1 MQKKTLKKLLC
-12 LILILSGFS
+12 LIVCMWGN
-21 FFGQTIKGKVESSGL
+21 FFFAQTVKGKVTSGGLGL
-36 PLSGVNIS
+36 PGVG
-44 VKGTSIQTSSGFD
+44 VAVQGTKNATTTDFD
-57 GSFTLD
+57 GGFILNNVD
-63 QVPPKSKI
+63 PKSTLI
-71 VFSFVGFATREIE
+71 FSYIGYKTVTLQA
-84 ANGQTNLIVQLNED
+84 D
-98 TKTLN
+98 TKSVMVVNMVNDLEKLN

-115 KDLTGAISS
+115 KDVNGAISS
-124 IKASEIQDKPFTSID
+124 IKASEIQDKPFISID

-146 AGVSVTQNSGT
+146 AGVNVTQNSGT

-182 GTPIFADKNNDSFG
+182 GTPVFADKNNDSFA

-211 LSSLNISDIESIDI
+211 LSGLNISDIETIDI

-252 KGKSTVAYET
+252 KGKSAFTYET
-262 YMAAQQVTN
+262 YLGTQQVAN
-271 FVDVLNLPQY
+271 SVDVLNLPQY
-281 AKYQTK
+281 AAYQTK
-287 IASLS
+287 IFKLN
-292 GETIPFQYQKPD
+292 GEPVPYQYQKPN
-304 LLGKGTNWQDE
+304 LLGNGTNWQDE
-315 LFRTALMYNHQLSFS
+315 LFRTATMYNHQISFS

-344 FNQDGVVLNSDFD
+344 FDQEGIVMNSDFN

-373 KVGNNVALSKSHQTV
+373 KIGNNMSISRSSQQV

-408 PVRNTDGSFAG
+408 PVRYADGSYAG

-427 ANETTNPIA
+427 ANEATNPIA
-436 MAEYNNAENDR
+436 LSEYNNAKADR
-447 YKINGNLYADLTLTK
+447 YKINGNVFADFTLTK
-462 GLVFRS
+462 GLVFRT
-468 ELGYDLNFV
+468 ELGYDLNFA
-477 KSSSFAPSYTLGN
+477 KSSSFAPAYTLGN

-509 IKNYLTYNKTFNEKH
+509 LKNYLTYNKTFSEKH

-536 SQWEY
+536 SQYEY

-546 TGDFLNK
+546 SGDFLSK

-565 ALNQNGSGRWA
+565 AVNGNGSGRWS

-582 RLNYSFSDRYSFAA
+582 RLNYSFSNRYSFSA

-610 KWGYFPSFS
+610 KWGYFPSFAA
-619 GGWTVSNEEFF
+619 GWTVSNESFF
-630 EPLSKTINYLKFRV
+630 EPLSNTVNYLKFRG

-658 YQTILT
+658 YQTILSLT
-664 LIASPFGTPE
+664 ASPFG
-674 EPAGSVPT
+674 GVSPT

-687 NPDVKW
+687 NPDIKW
-693 ESLKSFNAGLDLDM
+693 ESLKSFNIGFELGMLS
-707 FNNRVKFALDYYIK
+707 NRVKLDFDYYVK
-721 NSSDF
+721 HSSNF

-736 QSALNLY
+736 QSALNYY
-743 LNTGKIETK
+743 LNTGEIQTK
-752 GVEFTLNTRNIV
+752 GVELTLNTRNIV
-764 TENFTWDST
+764 TDNFTWDST
-773 IILSKYNNE
+773 IIFSKYNNE
-782 LTSFQGVGKSLL
+782 LTSFQGAGKSLL
-794 GKVQFDAY
+794 GKVQFDLY
-802 TVTKTSEGQP
+802 TVTRTTEGQP
-812 VGQFYGYI
+812 VGQFYGYV
-820 TDGLFK
+820 TDGIFK
-826 NAGELAAGPTQEA
+826 NAAELAAGPIQET
-839 GTAVGDIRFK
+839 GTGIGDIRFK
-849 DINEDGKIDSKDQTA
+849 DLNNDGKIDAKDQTSI
-864 MGSAIPDFTYSFTNN
+864 GSAIPDFTYSFTNN
-879 FKYKNITLGIV
+879 FKYKNISLSIA

-914 GDRYANVSTD
+914 GDRFANVSTRAL
-924 VVNAFEPGVNE
+924 NAFEPGVNE
-935 NTNVPRITLTDPNG
+935 NTNEPRITLNDPNG

-976 SKIFENSVFSSVR
+976 SKIFEKSIISKVR
-989 FYANVQNLYTF
+989 LYVNVQNLYTW

-1031 TTSIGVDLKF
+1031 ITSMGLNLEF

>member
-1 MKKTLLKKLVT
+1 MQKRTLKKLLCLAV
-12 LILILSGFS
+12 LMWGN
-21 FFGQTIKGKVESSGL
+21 FFFAQTVKGKVTAGGANL
-36 PLSGVNIS
+36 PGVS
-44 VKGTSIQTSSGFD
+44 VIVQGTKNETITDFD
-57 GSFTLD
+57 GSFVLNNVEPKATLLFNYIGY
-63 QVPPKSKI
+63 K
-71 VFSFVGFATREIE
+71 
-84 ANGQTNLIVQLNED
+84 NLSIPAD
-98 TKTLN
+98 TKSFMQVTMVNDLEKLN

-115 KDLTGAISS
+115 KDINGAVSS

-146 AGVSVTQNSGT
+146 AGVNVTQNSGT

-182 GTPIFADKNNDSFG
+182 GTPVFADKNNDSFS

-211 LSSLNISDIESIDI
+211 LSGLNISDIESIDI

-252 KGKSTVAYET
+252 KGKSKFTYET
-262 YMAAQQVTN
+262 YLATQQITN
-271 FVDVLNLPQY
+271 TVDVLNLPEY
-281 AKYQTK
+281 ATYQAK
-287 IASLS
+287 IFKLN
-292 GETIPFQYQKPD
+292 GEPVPFQYQKPN
-304 LLGKGTNWQDE
+304 LLGNGTNWQDE
-315 LFRTALMYNHQLSFS
+315 LFRTATMYNHQLSFS
-330 GEKDGTRYYTSLNY
+330 GEKEGTRYYTSLNY
-344 FNQDGVVLNSDFD
+344 FDQEGIVLNSGFN

-373 KVGNNVALSKSHQTV
+373 KIGNNMSLSKSSQKV

-408 PVRNTDGSFAG
+408 PVRYADGSFAG
-419 PTSGLGSS
+419 PTTGLGSS
-427 ANETTNPIA
+427 ANEATNPIA
-436 MAEYNNAENDR
+436 LAEYNNAKNDR
-447 YKINGNLYADLTLTK
+447 YKINGNLFADFTLIK

-468 ELGYDLNFV
+468 ELGYDLNFA
-477 KSSSFAPSYTLGN
+477 KSSSFAPKYTLGN

-509 IKNYLTYNKTFNEKH
+509 LKNYLTYNKTFNEKH

-536 SQWEY
+536 SQYEY

-553 DFTNLNIGDIDT
+553 NFTNLNIGDIDT
-565 ALNQNGSGRWA
+565 ALNGNGSGRWS

-582 RLNYSFSDRYSFAA
+582 RLNYGFSDRYSFSA

-610 KWGYFPSFS
+610 KWGYFPSFA
-619 GGWTVSNEEFF
+619 GGWTVSNEKFF
-630 EPLSKTINYLKFRV
+630 EPLSNKINYLKFRV
-644 GYGSVG
+644 GYGAVG
-650 NQNIPANR
+650 NQNIPPNR
-658 YQTILT
+658 YQTILS
-664 LIASPFGTPE
+664 LLSSPFG
-674 EPAGSVPT
+674 GVSPT

-687 NPDVKW
+687 NPNIKW
-693 ESLKSFNAGLDLDM
+693 ESLKSFNTGFELGML
-707 FNNRVKFALDYYIK
+707 NNRIKLDFDYYVK

-736 QSALNLY
+736 QSALNYY
-743 LNTGKIETK
+743 LNTGEIVTK
-752 GVEFTLNTRNIV
+752 GIELTLNTRNII
-764 TENFTWDST
+764 TEDFSWDST
-773 IILSKYNNE
+773 IIFSKYNNE
-782 LTSFQGVGKSLL
+782 LTSFQGDGKSLL
-794 GKVQFDAY
+794 GKVQFDLY
-802 TVTKTSEGQP
+802 NVTRTTVGQP
-812 VGQFYGYI
+812 VGQFYGYV

-826 NAGELAAGPTQEA
+826 NAAELAAGPIQET
-839 GTAVGDIRFK
+839 GTGIGDIRFK
-849 DINEDGKIDSKDQTA
+849 DLNGDGKIDSKDQTSI
-864 MGSAIPDFTYSFTNN
+864 GDAIPDFTYAFTNN
-879 FKYKNITLGIV
+879 FKYKNFSLSVV

-896 NEIYNF
+896 NKIYNF
-902 TRHYTDG
+902 TRHYIDG

-914 GDRYANVSTD
+914 GDRYANVSTQAL
-924 VVNAFEPGVNE
+924 NAFEAGVNE
-935 NTNVPRITLTDPNG
+935 NTDVPRITLNDPNG

-966 QNVSLSYDLP
+966 QNVSFSYDLP
-976 SKIFENSVFSSVR
+976 SKIFENAVVSKVR
-989 FYANVQNLYTF
+989 LYLNVQNLYTF
-1000 TKYSGFD
+1000 TKYTGFD

-1031 TTSIGVDLKF
+1031 VTSLGVNIEF

>member
-1 MKKTLLKKLVT
+1 MW
-12 LILILSGFS
+12 GN
-21 FFGQTIKGKVESSGL
+21 FFFAQTVKGKVTSGGLGL
-36 PLSGVNIS
+36 PGVGVI
-44 VKGTSIQTSSGFD
+44 VEGTKNATTTDFD
-57 GSFTLD
+57 GGFILNNVD
-63 QVPPKSKI
+63 PKSTLI
-71 VFSFVGFATREIE
+71 FSYIGYKNVSMPA
-84 ANGQTNLIVQLNED
+84 D
-98 TKTLN
+98 TKSVMKINMVNDLEKLN

-115 KDLTGAISS
+115 KDVNGAISS

-146 AGVSVTQNSGT
+146 AGVNVTQNSGT

-182 GTPIFADKNNDSFG
+182 GTPVFADKNNDSFS

-211 LSSLNISDIESIDI
+211 LSGLNISDIETIDI

-252 KGKSTVAYET
+252 KGKSTFSYET
-262 YMAAQQVTN
+262 YMGTQQVTN
-271 FVDVLNLPQY
+271 SVDVLNLPQY
-281 AKYQTK
+281 AAYQAK
-287 IASLS
+287 IFKMN
-292 GETIPFQYQKPD
+292 GEPVPYQYQKPD

-315 LFRTALMYNHQLSFS
+315 LFRTAAMYNHQISFS
-330 GEKDGTRYYTSLNY
+330 GEKEGTRYYTSLNY
-344 FNQDGVVLNSDFD
+344 FNQEGIVLNSDFN

-362 LNVDSN
+362 LNIDST

-373 KVGNNVALSKSHQTV
+373 KIGNNMSISKSSQQV

-408 PVRNTDGSFAG
+408 PVRYADGSFAG

-427 ANETTNPIA
+427 ANEATNPIA
-436 MAEYNNAENDR
+436 LSEYNNAKTDR
-447 YKINGNLYADLTLTK
+447 YKVNGNVFADFTLTK
-462 GLVFRS
+462 GLVFRT
-468 ELGYDLNFV
+468 ELGYDLNFA
-477 KSSSFAPSYTLGN
+477 KSSSFAPKYTLGN

-509 IKNYLTYNKTFNEKH
+509 LKNYLTYNKTFNEKH

-536 SQWEY
+536 SQYEY

-546 TGDFLNK
+546 SGDFLSKN
-553 DFTNLNIGDIDT
+553 FNNLNIGDIDT
-565 ALNQNGSGRWA
+565 AVNGNGSGRWS

-582 RLNYSFSDRYSFAA
+582 RLNYSFSDRYSFSA

-610 KWGYFPSFS
+610 KWGYFPSFAA
-619 GGWTVSNEEFF
+619 GWTVSNEKFF
-630 EPLSKTINYLKFRV
+630 EPLSSTVNYLKFRA

-658 YQTILT
+658 YQTILSLT
-664 LIASPFGTPE
+664 ASPFG
-674 EPAGSVPT
+674 GVSPT

-687 NPDVKW
+687 NPNIKW
-693 ESLKSFNAGLDLDM
+693 ESLKSFDVGFELGML
-707 FNNRVKFALDYYIK
+707 NNRVKLDFDYYVK
-721 NSSDF
+721 HSSNF

-736 QSALNLY
+736 QSALNYY
-743 LNTGKIETK
+743 LNTGEIETK
-752 GVEFTLNTRNIV
+752 GIELTLNTRNIV

-773 IILSKYNNE
+773 IIFSKYNNE
-782 LTSFQGVGKSLL
+782 LTSFQGAGKSLL
-794 GKVQFDAY
+794 GKVQFDLY
-802 TVTKTSEGQP
+802 NVTRTTEGQP
-812 VGQFYGYI
+812 VGQFYGYV

-826 NAGELAAGPTQEA
+826 NAAELAAGPIQET
-839 GTAVGDIRFK
+839 GTGIGDIRFK
-849 DINEDGKIDSKDQTA
+849 DLNGDGKIDAKDQKA
-864 MGSAIPDFTYSFTNN
+864 IGSAIPDFTYSFTNN
-879 FKYKNITLGIV
+879 FKYKNLSLSVV

-914 GDRYANVSTD
+914 GDRFANVSTRAI
-924 VVNAFEPGVNE
+924 NAFEPGVNE
-935 NTNVPRITLTDPNG
+935 NTNEPRITLNDPNG

-976 SKIFENSVFSSVR
+976 SQIFKNSIISKMRLYV
-989 FYANVQNLYTF
+989 NVQNLYTW

-1031 TTSIGVDLKF
+1031 TTSMGLNLEF

>member
-1 MKKTLLKKLVT
+1 MW
-12 LILILSGFS
+12 GN
-21 FFGQTIKGKVESSGL
+21 FFFAQTVKGKVTSGGLGL
-36 PLSGVNIS
+36 PGVS
-44 VKGTSIQTSSGFD
+44 VIVQGTKNATTTDFD
-57 GSFTLD
+57 GGFLLNNVD
-63 QVPPKSKI
+63 PKSTLI
-71 VFSFVGFATREIE
+71 FSYIGYKNVSMPA
-84 ANGQTNLIVQLNED
+84 D
-98 TKTLN
+98 TKSVMKVNMVNDLEKLN

-115 KDLTGAISS
+115 KDVNGAISS

-146 AGVSVTQNSGT
+146 AGVNVTQNSGT

-182 GTPIFADKNNDSFG
+182 GTPVFADKNNDSFSFG
-196 FSALGGGNG
+196 ALGGGNG

-211 LSSLNISDIESIDI
+211 LSGLNISDIETIDI

-252 KGKSTVAYET
+252 KGKSTFAYET
-262 YMAAQQVTN
+262 YMGTQQVTN
-271 FVDVLNLPQY
+271 SVDVLNLPQY
-281 AKYQTK
+281 AAYQAK
-287 IASLS
+287 IFKLN
-292 GETIPFQYQKPD
+292 GEPVPYQYQKPD
-304 LLGKGTNWQDE
+304 LLGNGTNWQDE
-315 LFRTALMYNHQLSFS
+315 LFRTATMYNHQISFS

-344 FNQDGVVLNSDFD
+344 FDQEGIVLNSDFN

-362 LNVDSN
+362 LNVDST

-373 KVGNNVALSKSHQTV
+373 KIGNNMSISKSYQQV

-408 PVRNTDGSFAG
+408 PVRYADGSFAG

-427 ANETTNPIA
+427 ANEATNPIA
-436 MAEYNNAENDR
+436 LSEYNNAKADR
-447 YKINGNLYADLTLTK
+447 YKLNGNVYADFTLTK
-462 GLVFRS
+462 GLVFRT
-468 ELGYDLNFV
+468 ELGYDLNFA
-477 KSSSFAPSYTLGN
+477 KSSSFAPAYTLGN

-509 IKNYLTYNKTFNEKH
+509 LKNYLTYNKTFNEKH

-536 SQWEY
+536 SQYEY

-546 TGDFLNK
+546 SGDFLNK

-565 ALNQNGSGRWA
+565 AVNGNGSGRWS

-582 RLNYSFSDRYSFAA
+582 RLNYSFSDRYSFSA

-610 KWGYFPSFS
+610 KWGYFPSFAA
-619 GGWTVSNEEFF
+619 GWTVSNEKFF
-630 EPLSKTINYLKFRV
+630 EPLSSTVNYLKFRA

-658 YQTILT
+658 YQTILSLT
-664 LIASPFGTPE
+664 ASPFG
-674 EPAGSVPT
+674 GVSPT

-687 NPDVKW
+687 NPNIKW
-693 ESLKSFNAGLDLDM
+693 ESLKSFDVGFELGML
-707 FNNRVKFALDYYIK
+707 NNRVKLDFDYYVK
-721 NSSDF
+721 QSSNF

-736 QSALNLY
+736 QSALNYY
-743 LNTGKIETK
+743 LNTGEIETK
-752 GVEFTLNTRNIV
+752 GVELTLNTRNII
-764 TENFTWDST
+764 TQNFTWDST
-773 IILSKYNNE
+773 IIFSKYDNE
-782 LTSFQGVGKSLL
+782 LTSFQGAGKSLL
-794 GKVQFDAY
+794 GKVQFDLY
-802 TVTKTSEGQP
+802 NVTRTTEGQP
-812 VGQFYGYI
+812 VGQFYGYV

-826 NAGELAAGPTQEA
+826 NAAELAAGPIQET
-839 GTAVGDIRFK
+839 GTGVGDIRFK
-849 DINEDGKIDSKDQTA
+849 DLNNDGKIDAKDQKA
-864 MGSAIPDFTYSFTNN
+864 LGSAIPDFTYSFTNN
-879 FKYKNITLGIV
+879 FKYKNLSLSVV

-914 GDRYANVSTD
+914 GDRYANVSTRAL
-924 VVNAFEPGVNE
+924 NAFEAGVNE
-935 NTNVPRITLTDPNG
+935 NTNEPRITLNDPNG

-976 SKIFENSVFSSVR
+976 SQIFKNSIISKVR
-989 FYANVQNLYTF
+989 LYVNVQNLYTW

-1031 TTSIGVDLKF
+1031 TTSMGLNLEF

>member
-1 MKKTLLKKLVT
+1 MKKRIFKKLLFFIV
-12 LILILSGFS
+12 ILWGN
-21 FFGQTIKGKVESSGL
+21 FFFAQTVKGKVTSEGAA
-36 PLSGVNIS
+36 LSGVTIMEE
-44 VKGTSIQTSSGFD
+44 GTKNGTTTDFD
-57 GSFTLD
+57 GSFVLNN
-63 QVPPKSKI
+63 VAPKSKLI
-71 VFSFVGFATREIE
+71 FSYQGFKKLYLE
-84 ANGQTNLIVQLNED
+84 ANTQTMMKVVMVAVSQN
-98 TKTLN
+98 LN
-103 EVVVIGYGTSKR
+103 EVIVIGYGTSKK
-115 KDLTGAISS
+115 KDITGAISS

-146 AGVSVTQNSGT
+146 AGVNVTQNSGT

-252 KGKSTVAYET
+252 KGKSTIAYET
-262 YMAAQQVTN
+262 YMGTQQVTN

-281 AKYQTK
+281 AKYQAK
-287 IASLS
+287 IFALN
-292 GETIPFQYQKPD
+292 GEPIPFQYQKPD
-304 LLGKGTNWQDE
+304 LLGNGTDWQDE
-315 LFRTALMYNHQLSFS
+315 LFRTAMMYNHQLSFS
-330 GEKDGTRYYTSLNY
+330 GEKEGTRYYTSLNY
-344 FNQDGVVLNSDFD
+344 FNQDGVVLNSGFN

-362 LNVDSN
+362 LNIDSN

-373 KVGNNVALSKSHQTV
+373 KIGNNIALSKSHQKV

-408 PVRNTDGSFAG
+408 PVRYVDGSFAG
-419 PTSGLGSS
+419 PISNLGSS

-447 YKINGNLYADLTLTK
+447 YKINGNLFADFTLTK

-477 KSSSFAPSYTLGN
+477 KSSSFAPAYTLGN

-503 QSFYWS
+503 QNFYWS
-509 IKNYLTYNKTFNEKH
+509 IKNYLTYNKTFKEKH

-536 SQWEY
+536 SQYEY

-546 TGDFLNK
+546 TGDYLNSN
-553 DFTNLNIGDIDT
+553 FTNLNLGDIDT
-565 ALNQNGSGRWA
+565 ALNGNGSGRWS

-630 EPLSKTINYLKFRV
+630 EPLSNTINYMKFRV
-644 GYGSVG
+644 GYGEVG
-650 NQNIPANR
+650 NQNIISNR

-664 LIASPFGTPE
+664 LNPSPFGNPG
-674 EPAGSVPT
+674 EPAESSPT

-687 NPDVKW
+687 NPDIKW
-693 ESLKSFNAGLDLDM
+693 EALKSFNAGIDLDM
-707 FNNRVKFALDYYIK
+707 LNNRVKFTFDYYIK

-736 QSALNLY
+736 QSALGYY
-743 LNTGKIETK
+743 LNAGEIETK
-752 GVEFTLNTRNIV
+752 GVEFTLNTKNIV

-773 IILSKYNNE
+773 IILSQYDNVLK
-782 LTSFQGVGKSLL
+782 SFQGNGKNLL
-794 GKVQFDAY
+794 GKVQFDSY
-802 TVTKTSEGQP
+802 TVTKTSEGEP

-826 NAGELAAGPTQEA
+826 NDAELAAGPVQEA
-839 GTAVGDIRFK
+839 GTGIGDIRFK
-849 DINEDGKIDSKDQTA
+849 DLNGDGKIDAKDQTA

-879 FKYKNITLGIV
+879 FKYKNLTLSIV

-914 GDRYANVSTD
+914 GDRYANVSTESL
-924 VVNAFEPGVNE
+924 NAFEVGVNE

-976 SKIFENSVFSSVR
+976 TEIFKNSIFSNVR
-989 FYANVQNLYTF
+989 FYTNVQNLYTF

-1031 TTSIGVDLKF
+1031 TISLGVDLKF

>member
-1 MKKTLLKKLVT
+1 MQKRTLKKLLC
-12 LILILSGFS
+12 LIVCMWGN
-21 FFGQTIKGKVESSGL
+21 FFFAQTVKGKVTSG
-36 PLSGVNIS
+36 
-44 VKGTSIQTSSGFD
+44 GTSLPGVSVIVQGTKNATVTDFD
-57 GSFTLD
+57 GSFTLNN
-63 QVPPKSKI
+63 VEPTASLL
-71 VFSFVGFATREIE
+71 FSYVGYK
-84 ANGQTNLIVQLNED
+84 NLILPAKPVMQVVMSNDLE
-98 TKTLN
+98 KLN

-115 KDLTGAISS
+115 KDINGAVSS

-146 AGVSVTQNSGT
+146 AGVNVTQNSGT

-182 GTPIFADKNNDSFG
+182 GTPVFADKNNDSFS

-211 LSSLNISDIESIDI
+211 LSGLNISDIETIDI
-225 LKDASSTAIYG
+225 LKDASATAIYG

-252 KGKSTVAYET
+252 KGKSKFTYET
-262 YMAAQQVTN
+262 YLGTQQVTN
-271 FVDVLNLPQY
+271 TVDVLNLPQY
-281 AKYQTK
+281 AAYQAK
-287 IASLS
+287 IFKLN
-292 GETIPFQYQKPD
+292 GEPVPYQYQKPN
-304 LLGKGTNWQDE
+304 LLGNGTNWQDE
-315 LFRTALMYNHQLSFS
+315 LFRTATMYNHQLSFS
-330 GEKDGTRYYTSLNY
+330 GEKDGTRYYISLNY
-344 FNQDGVVLNSDFD
+344 FDQEGIVLNSDFN
-357 RMSMR
+357 RLSMR

-373 KVGNNVALSKSHQTV
+373 KIGNNLSVSKSSQQV

-408 PVRNTDGSFAG
+408 PVRYADGSFAG

-427 ANETTNPIA
+427 ANEATNPIA
-436 MAEYNNAENDR
+436 LSEYNNSTTER
-447 YKINGNLYADLTLTK
+447 FKINGNLFADFTIIK

-468 ELGYDLNFV
+468 ELGYDLNFS
-477 KSSSFAPSYTLGN
+477 KSSAFAPKYTLGN

-503 QSFYWS
+503 QSYYWN
-509 IKNYLTYNKTFNEKH
+509 IKNYLTYNKTLNENH

-536 SQWEY
+536 SRYEY

-546 TGDFLNK
+546 TGEFLNK
-553 DFTNLNIGDIDT
+553 NFTNLNIGDIDT
-565 ALNQNGSGRWA
+565 ALNGNGSGRWSMA
-576 MTSYIS
+576 SYIS
-582 RLNYSFSDRYSFAA
+582 RLNYSFSDRYSFSA

-619 GGWTVSNEEFF
+619 GGWTVSNEKFF
-630 EPLSKTINYLKFRV
+630 EPLSKTINYLKFRA
-644 GYGSVG
+644 GYGLVG

-658 YQTILT
+658 YQTILS
-664 LIASPFGTPE
+664 LLSSPFG
-674 EPAGSVPT
+674 GVSPT

-687 NPDVKW
+687 NPDIKW
-693 ESLKSFNAGLDLDM
+693 ESLKSFNAGFELGLFD
-707 FNNRVKFALDYYIK
+707 NRVKIDFDYYIK

-736 QSALNLY
+736 QSALNYY
-743 LNTGKIETK
+743 LNTGEIVTK

-782 LTSFQGVGKSLL
+782 LTSFQGQGKSLL
-794 GKVQFDAY
+794 GKVQFDLY
-802 TVTKTSEGQP
+802 NVTRTTEGQP
-812 VGQFYGYI
+812 VGQFYGYV

-826 NAGELAAGPTQEA
+826 NAAELAAGPTQET
-839 GTAVGDIRFK
+839 GTGIGDIRFK
-849 DINEDGKIDSKDQTA
+849 DLNSDGKIDSKDQTA
-864 MGSAIPDFTYSFTNN
+864 IGDAIPDFTYAFTNN
-879 FKYKNITLGIV
+879 FKYKNISLSVV

-896 NEIYNF
+896 NQIYNF

-914 GDRYANVSTD
+914 GDRFGNVSTEALQ
-924 VVNAFEPGVNE
+924 AFEPGVNE
-935 NTNVPRITLTDPNG
+935 NTDVPRITLNDPNG

-976 SKIFENSVFSSVR
+976 EKIFENSIFSKVR
-989 FYANVQNLYTF
+989 LYANVQNLYTF

-1031 TTSIGVDLKF
+1031 TISMGVNLEF

>member
-1 MKKTLLKKLVT
+1 MVCMW
-12 LILILSGFS
+12 GN
-21 FFGQTIKGKVESSGL
+21 FFFAQTVKGKVTSGGLGL
-36 PLSGVNIS
+36 PGVGVI
-44 VKGTSIQTSSGFD
+44 VQGTKNATTTDFD
-57 GSFTLD
+57 GGFVLNNVESKSTL
-63 QVPPKSKI
+63 I
-71 VFSFVGFATREIE
+71 FSYIGYKNVVLPA
-84 ANGQTNLIVQLNED
+84 D
-98 TKTLN
+98 TKSVMQVAMVNDLEKLN

-115 KDLTGAISS
+115 KDINGAISS

-146 AGVSVTQNSGT
+146 AGVNVTQNSGT

-182 GTPIFADKNNDSFG
+182 GTPVFADKNNDSFS

-211 LSSLNISDIESIDI
+211 LSGLNISDIETIDI

-252 KGKSTVAYET
+252 KGKSTFAYET
-262 YMAAQQVTN
+262 YLATQQVTN
-271 FVDVLNLPQY
+271 SVDVLNLPQY
-281 AKYQTK
+281 AAYQSK
-287 IASLS
+287 IFKLN
-292 GETIPFQYQKPD
+292 GEPVPYQYQKPD
-304 LLGKGTNWQDE
+304 LLGNGTNWQDE
-315 LFRTALMYNHQLSFS
+315 LFRTASMYNHQISFS
-330 GEKDGTRYYTSLNY
+330 GEKDGTRYYISLNY
-344 FNQDGVVLNSDFD
+344 FDQEGIVLNSDFN

-373 KVGNNVALSKSHQTV
+373 KIGNNMSISTSSQQV

-408 PVRNTDGSFAG
+408 PVRYADGSFAG

-427 ANETTNPIA
+427 ANEATNPIA
-436 MAEYNNAENDR
+436 LSEYNNAKTDR
-447 YKINGNLYADLTLTK
+447 YKINGNLFADFTLIK

-468 ELGYDLNFV
+468 ELGYDLNFA
-477 KSSSFAPSYTLGN
+477 KSSSFAPAYTLGN

-509 IKNYLTYNKTFNEKH
+509 LKNYLTYNKTINEKH

-536 SQWEY
+536 SQYEY
-541 LSGYR
+541 ISGYR
-546 TGDFLNK
+546 SGDFLSR

-565 ALNQNGSGRWA
+565 AVNGNGSGRWS

-582 RLNYSFSDRYSFAA
+582 RLNYSFSDRYSFSA

-610 KWGYFPSFS
+610 KWGYFPSFAA
-619 GGWTVSNEEFF
+619 GWTVSNEKFF
-630 EPLSKTINYLKFRV
+630 EPLSSTVNYLKFRA

-658 YQTILT
+658 YQTILSLT
-664 LIASPFGTPE
+664 ASPFG
-674 EPAGSVPT
+674 GVSPT

-687 NPDVKW
+687 NPDIKW
-693 ESLKSFNAGLDLDM
+693 ESLKSFNAGFEVGM
-707 FNNRVKFALDYYIK
+707 FNNRVKLDFDYYIK
-721 NSSDF
+721 NSSNF

-736 QSALNLY
+736 QSALNYY
-743 LNTGKIETK
+743 LNTGEIETK
-752 GVEFTLNTRNIV
+752 GIELTLNTRNII

-773 IILSKYNNE
+773 IIFSKYNNE
-782 LTSFQGVGKSLL
+782 LTSFQGAGKSLL
-794 GKVQFDAY
+794 GKVQFDLY
-802 TVTKTSEGQP
+802 NVTRTTEGQP
-812 VGQFYGYI
+812 VGQFYGYV

-826 NAGELAAGPTQEA
+826 NAAELAAGPIQET
-839 GTAVGDIRFK
+839 GTGIGDIRFK
-849 DINEDGKIDSKDQTA
+849 DLNNDGKIDAKDQA
-864 MGSAIPDFTYSFTNN
+864 ALGSAIPDFTYSFTNN
-879 FKYKNITLGIV
+879 FKYKNISLSVV

-914 GDRYANVSTD
+914 GDRFANVSTRA
-924 VVNAFEPGVNE
+924 VNTFEPGVNE
-935 NTNVPRITLTDPNG
+935 NTNEPRITLNDPNG

-976 SKIFENSVFSSVR
+976 KKIFENSIISKVR
-989 FYANVQNLYTF
+989 LYANVQNLYTW

-1031 TTSIGVDLKF
+1031 ITSMGLNLEF

>member
-1 MKKTLLKKLVT
+1 MQKKTLKKLLF
-12 LILILSGFS
+12 LIVCMWGN
-21 FFGQTIKGKVESSGL
+21 FFFAQTVKGKVTSGGFSL
-36 PLSGVNIS
+36 PGVSI
-44 VKGTSIQTSSGFD
+44 VVQGTKNGTTTDFD
-57 GSFTLD
+57 GSFTLNNVD
-63 QVPPKSKI
+63 PKATLI
-71 VFSFVGFATREIE
+71 FSYVGYK
-84 ANGQTNLIVQLNED
+84 NLSLPAD
-98 TKTLN
+98 TKSVMQIVMVNELEKLN

-115 KDLTGAISS
+115 KDINGAVSS
-124 IKASEIQDKPFTSID
+124 IKAAEIQDKPFTSID

-146 AGVSVTQNSGT
+146 AGVNVTQNSGT

-182 GTPIFADKNNDSFG
+182 GTPVFADKNNDSFS

-211 LSSLNISDIESIDI
+211 LSGLNISDIETIDI
-225 LKDASSTAIYG
+225 LKDASATAIYG

-252 KGKSTVAYET
+252 KGKSTFAYET
-262 YMAAQQVTN
+262 YLATQEVTN
-271 FVDVLNLPQY
+271 TVDVLNLPQY
-281 AKYQTK
+281 ANYQAK
-287 IASLS
+287 IFKFN
-292 GETIPFQYQKPD
+292 GEPVPYQYQKPA
-304 LLGKGTNWQDE
+304 LLGNGTNWQDE
-315 LFRTALMYNHQLSFS
+315 LFRSATMYNHQLSFS
-330 GEKDGTRYYTSLNY
+330 GEKEGTRYYTSLNY
-344 FNQDGVVLNSDFD
+344 FDQEGVVLNSDFN
-357 RMSMR
+357 RLSMR

-373 KVGNNVALSKSHQTV
+373 KIGNNMSVSKSTQKV

-408 PVRNTDGSFAG
+408 PVRSNDGSYAG

-427 ANETTNPIA
+427 ANEATNPIA
-436 MAEYNNAENDR
+436 LAEYNNSKTER
-447 YKINGNLYADLTLTK
+447 FKINGNLFADFTLIK

-468 ELGYDLNFV
+468 ELGYDLNFA
-477 KSSSFAPSYTLGN
+477 KSSTFVPKYTLGT

-503 QSFYWS
+503 QSYYWN
-509 IKNYLTYNKTFNEKH
+509 IKNYLTYNKTIGENH

-536 SQWEY
+536 SRYEY

-546 TGDFLNK
+546 TGVYLNK
-553 DFTNLNIGDIDT
+553 DFTNLSIGDIDT
-565 ALNQNGSGRWA
+565 SVNGNGSGRWSMA
-576 MTSYIS
+576 SYIS
-582 RLNYSFSDRYSFAA
+582 RLNYSFSDRYSFSA

-619 GGWTVSNEEFF
+619 GGWTVSNEKFF
-630 EPLSKTINYLKFRV
+630 ESLSDNINYLKFRV

-658 YQTILT
+658 YETIISL
-664 LIASPFGTPE
+664 LSSPFGGV
-674 EPAGSVPT
+674 APT

-687 NPDVKW
+687 NPDIKW
-693 ESLKSFNAGLDLDM
+693 ESLKSFNAGFELGLL
-707 FNNRVKFALDYYIK
+707 NNRVKLDFDYYVK

-736 QSALNLY
+736 QSALNYY
-743 LNTGKIETK
+743 LNTGEIVTK
-752 GVEFTLNTRNIV
+752 GIDLTLNTRNII
-764 TENFTWDST
+764 TENFSWDST
-773 IILSKYNNE
+773 IIFSKYNNE
-782 LTSFQGVGKSLL
+782 LTSFQGAGKSLL
-794 GKVQFDAY
+794 GKVQFDLY
-802 TVTKTSEGQP
+802 NVTRTTEGEP
-812 VGQFYGYI
+812 VGQFYGYV

-826 NAGELAAGPTQEA
+826 NDAELAAGPVQET
-839 GTAVGDIRFK
+839 GTGVGDIRFK
-849 DINEDGKIDSKDQTA
+849 DINNDGKIDAKDQA
-864 MGSAIPDFTYSFTNN
+864 ALGSAIPDFTYAFTNN
-879 FKYKNITLGIV
+879 FKYKNIGLSIV

-902 TRHYTDG
+902 TRHYIDG

-914 GDRYANVSTD
+914 GDRFANVSTQAL
-924 VVNAFEPGVNE
+924 NAFETGVNE
-935 NTNVPRITLTDPNG
+935 NTDVPRVTLNDPNG

-976 SKIFENSVFSSVR
+976 NRIFEKSIFTKVR
-989 FYANVQNLYTF
+989 LYANVQNLYTF

-1031 TTSIGVDLKF
+1031 TTSVGMNLEF

>member
-1 MKKTLLKKLVT
+1 MVCMW
-12 LILILSGFS
+12 GN
-21 FFGQTIKGKVESSGL
+21 FFFAQTVKGKVTSGGLGL
-36 PLSGVNIS
+36 PGVGVI
-44 VKGTSIQTSSGFD
+44 VQGTKNATTTDFD
-57 GSFTLD
+57 GGFVLNNVESKSTL
-63 QVPPKSKI
+63 I
-71 VFSFVGFATREIE
+71 FSYIGYKNVVLPA
-84 ANGQTNLIVQLNED
+84 D
-98 TKTLN
+98 TKSVMQVAMVNDLEKLN

-115 KDLTGAISS
+115 KDINGAISS

-146 AGVSVTQNSGT
+146 AGVNVTQNSGT

-182 GTPIFADKNNDSFG
+182 GTPVFADKNNDSFS

-211 LSSLNISDIESIDI
+211 LSGLNISDIETIDI

-252 KGKSTVAYET
+252 KGKSTFAYET
-262 YMAAQQVTN
+262 YLATQQVTN
-271 FVDVLNLPQY
+271 SVDVLNLPQY
-281 AKYQTK
+281 AAYQSK
-287 IASLS
+287 IFKLN
-292 GETIPFQYQKPD
+292 GEPVPYQYQKPD
-304 LLGKGTNWQDE
+304 LLGNGTNWQDE
-315 LFRTALMYNHQLSFS
+315 LFRTASMYNHQISFS

-344 FNQDGVVLNSDFD
+344 FDQEGIVLNSDFN

-373 KVGNNVALSKSHQTV
+373 KIGNNMSISTSSQQV

-408 PVRNTDGSFAG
+408 PVRYADGSFAG

-427 ANETTNPIA
+427 ANEATNPIA
-436 MAEYNNAENDR
+436 LSEYNNAKTDR
-447 YKINGNLYADLTLTK
+447 YKINGNLFADFTLIK

-468 ELGYDLNFV
+468 ELGYDLNFA
-477 KSSSFAPSYTLGN
+477 KSSSFAPAYTLGN

-509 IKNYLTYNKTFNEKH
+509 LKNYLTYNKTINEKH

-536 SQWEY
+536 SQYEY
-541 LSGYR
+541 ISGYR
-546 TGDFLNK
+546 SGDFLSR

-565 ALNQNGSGRWA
+565 AVNGNGSGRWS

-582 RLNYSFSDRYSFAA
+582 RLNYSFSDRYSFSA

-610 KWGYFPSFS
+610 KWGYFPSFAA
-619 GGWTVSNEEFF
+619 GWTVSNEKFF
-630 EPLSKTINYLKFRV
+630 EPLSSTVNYLKFRA

-658 YQTILT
+658 YQTILSLT
-664 LIASPFGTPE
+664 ASPFG
-674 EPAGSVPT
+674 GVSPT

-687 NPDVKW
+687 NPDIKW
-693 ESLKSFNAGLDLDM
+693 ESLKSFNAGFEVGM
-707 FNNRVKFALDYYIK
+707 FNNRVKLDFDYYIK
-721 NSSDF
+721 NSSNF

-736 QSALNLY
+736 QSALNYY
-743 LNTGKIETK
+743 LNTGEIETK
-752 GVEFTLNTRNIV
+752 GIELTLNTRNII

-773 IILSKYNNE
+773 IIFSKYNNE
-782 LTSFQGVGKSLL
+782 LTSFQGAGKSLL
-794 GKVQFDAY
+794 GKVQFDLY
-802 TVTKTSEGQP
+802 NVTRTTEGQP
-812 VGQFYGYI
+812 VGQFYGYV

-826 NAGELAAGPTQEA
+826 NAAELAAGPIQET
-839 GTAVGDIRFK
+839 GTGIGDIRFK
-849 DINEDGKIDSKDQTA
+849 DLNNDGKIDAKDQA
-864 MGSAIPDFTYSFTNN
+864 ALGSAIPDFTYSFTNN
-879 FKYKNITLGIV
+879 FKYKNISLSVV

-914 GDRYANVSTD
+914 GDRFANVSTRA
-924 VVNAFEPGVNE
+924 VNTFEPGVNE
-935 NTNVPRITLTDPNG
+935 NTNEPRITLNDPNG

-976 SKIFENSVFSSVR
+976 KKIFENSIISKVR
-989 FYANVQNLYTF
+989 LYANVQNLYTW

-1031 TTSIGVDLKF
+1031 ITSMGLNLEF

>member
-1 MKKTLLKKLVT
+1 MQKITFKNLLC
-12 LILILSGFS
+12 LIIGMCGN
-21 FFGQTIKGKVESSGL
+21 FFFAQTIKGKVTSGGVILPGVSVVVVGTNNQTLTNIEGDFILNNVDTEAILFFSYVGYESVSM
-36 PLSGVNIS
+36 PADAKSIMQVNM
-44 VKGTSIQTSSGFD
+44 
-57 GSFTLD
+57 
-63 QVPPKSKI
+63 
-71 VFSFVGFATREIE
+71 VFEPGEI
-84 ANGQTNLIVQLNED
+84 D
-98 TKTLN
+98 
-103 EVVVIGYGTSKR
+103 EVVIIGYGTSKR
-115 KDLTGAISS
+115 KDINGAVSS
-124 IKASEIQDKPFTSID
+124 IKASELQDKPFTSID

-146 AGVSVTQNSGT
+146 AGVNVTQNSGT

-168 ITSINGNEPLYVID
+168 ITSLNGNEPLYVID
-182 GTPIFADKNNDSFG
+182 GTPVFADKNNDSFS

-225 LKDASSTAIYG
+225 LKDASATAIYG

-252 KGKSTVAYET
+252 QGKSTLSYET
-262 YMAAQQVTN
+262 YMGVQQVTN
-271 FVDVLNLPQY
+271 FVDVLDLRQY

-287 IASLS
+287 ILTLN
-292 GETIPFQYQKPD
+292 GEPIPFQYQKPD
-304 LLGKGTNWQDE
+304 LLGKGTDWQDE
-315 LFRTALMYNHQLSFS
+315 LFRTASMYNHQLSFS
-330 GEKDGTRYYTSLNY
+330 GEKEGTRYYTSLNY
-344 FNQDGVVLNSDFD
+344 FNQEGVVINSGFN

-373 KVGNNVALSKSHQTV
+373 KIGNNVSLSKSAQKV

-398 MNTLRQSPEL
+398 MNALRQSPEL
-408 PVRNTDGSFAG
+408 PVRYADGSFAG
-419 PTSGLGSS
+419 PVSGLGSS
-427 ANETTNPIA
+427 ANEATNPIA
-436 MAEYNNAENDR
+436 LAEYNNAKNER
-447 YKINGNLYADLTLTK
+447 YKINGNLFADVTITN

-468 ELGYDLNFV
+468 ELGYDLNFA
-477 KSSSFAPSYTLGN
+477 KSSSFAPAYTLGN
-490 VSELLNKSFKQQD
+490 VTELLNKSFKQQE

-509 IKNYLTYNKTFNEKH
+509 VKNYLTYNKTINDNH

-536 SQWEY
+536 STYEY

-546 TGDFLNK
+546 TGDFLSPN
-553 DFTNLNIGDIDT
+553 FPNLNLGDIDT
-565 ALNQNGSGRWA
+565 ALNGNGSGRWSMA
-576 MTSYIS
+576 SYIS
-582 RLNYSFSDRYSFAA
+582 RLNYGFSDKYSFSA
-596 SLRADAS
+596 SIRADAS

-610 KWGYFPSFS
+610 KWGYFPALS
-619 GGWTVSNEEFF
+619 GGWTVSNEKFF
-630 EPLSKTINYLKFRV
+630 ESLSNTVNYFKIRA
-644 GYGSVG
+644 GYGAVG

-664 LIASPFGTPE
+664 LTASPFG
-674 EPAGSVPT
+674 GSSPT

-687 NPDVKW
+687 NPDIKW
-693 ESLKSFNAGLDLDM
+693 ESLKSFNAGFDLEVV
-707 FNNRVKFALDYYIK
+707 NGRVKLGFDYYIK

-726 LTKQINDESN
+726 LSKQINDESN
-736 QSALNLY
+736 QSALNFY

-764 TENFTWDST
+764 SDNFTWDT
-773 IILSKYNNE
+773 TFILSKYKNE
-782 LTSFQGVGKSLL
+782 LSSFQGQGKSLL
-794 GKVQFDAY
+794 GKVQFDLY
-802 TVTKTSEGQP
+802 TITKSTEGQP
-812 VGQFYGYI
+812 VGQFYGYV

-826 NAGELAAGPTQEA
+826 NDGELAAGPTQEA
-839 GTAVGDIRFK
+839 GTGVGDIRFK
-849 DINEDGKIDSKDQTA
+849 DLNGDGKIDSKDQTSI
-864 MGSAIPDFTYSFTNN
+864 GSAIPDFTYSVTNN
-879 FKYKNITLGIV
+879 FKYKNLSLSVV

-902 TRHYTDG
+902 TRHYIDG

-914 GDRYANVSTD
+914 GDRYGNVSTE

-954 NRFVEDGSYLRI
+954 NRFVENGSYLRI
-966 QNVSLSYDLP
+966 QNVSLSYNLP
-976 SKIFENSVFSSVR
+976 DKIFENSIFSSAR
-989 FYANVQNLYTF
+989 FYVNVQNLYTF

-1031 TTSIGVDLKF
+1031 TISVGVDIKL

>member
-1 MKKTLLKKLVT
+1 MW
-12 LILILSGFS
+12 GN
-21 FFGQTIKGKVESSGL
+21 FFFAQTVKGKVTSGGLGL
-36 PLSGVNIS
+36 PGVGVI
-44 VKGTSIQTSSGFD
+44 VEGTKNTTTTDFD
-57 GSFTLD
+57 GGFILNNVD
-63 QVPPKSKI
+63 PKSTLI
-71 VFSFVGFATREIE
+71 FSYIGYKNVSVPA
-84 ANGQTNLIVQLNED
+84 D
-98 TKTLN
+98 TKSVMKINMVNDLEKLN

-115 KDLTGAISS
+115 KDVNGAISS

-146 AGVSVTQNSGT
+146 AGVNVTQNSGT

-182 GTPIFADKNNDSFG
+182 GTPVFADKNNDSFS

-211 LSSLNISDIESIDI
+211 LSGLNISDIETIDI

-252 KGKSTVAYET
+252 KGKSTFTYET
-262 YMAAQQVTN
+262 YMGTQQVTN
-271 FVDVLNLPQY
+271 SVDVLNLPQY
-281 AKYQTK
+281 AAYQAK
-287 IASLS
+287 IFKLN
-292 GETIPFQYQKPD
+292 GEPVPYQYQKPD
-304 LLGKGTNWQDE
+304 LLGNGTNWQDE
-315 LFRTALMYNHQLSFS
+315 LFRTAAMYNHQISFS
-330 GEKDGTRYYTSLNY
+330 GEKEGTRYYTSLNY
-344 FNQDGVVLNSDFD
+344 FNQEGIVLNSDFN

-362 LNVDSN
+362 LNIDST

-373 KVGNNVALSKSHQTV
+373 KIGNNMSISKSSQQV

-408 PVRNTDGSFAG
+408 PVRYADGSYAG

-427 ANETTNPIA
+427 ANEATNPIA
-436 MAEYNNAENDR
+436 LSEYNNAKTDR
-447 YKINGNLYADLTLTK
+447 YKVNGNVFADFTLTK
-462 GLVFRS
+462 GLVFRT
-468 ELGYDLNFV
+468 ELGYDLNFA
-477 KSSSFAPSYTLGN
+477 KSSSFAPAYTLGN

-509 IKNYLTYNKTFNEKH
+509 LKNYLTYNKTFNEKH

-536 SQWEY
+536 SQYEY

-546 TGDFLNK
+546 SGDFLSK

-565 ALNQNGSGRWA
+565 AVNGNGSGRWS

-582 RLNYSFSDRYSFAA
+582 RLNYSFSDRYSFSA

-610 KWGYFPSFS
+610 KWGYFPSFAA
-619 GGWTVSNEEFF
+619 GWTVSNEKFF
-630 EPLSKTINYLKFRV
+630 EPLSSTVNYLKFRA

-658 YQTILT
+658 YQTILSLT
-664 LIASPFGTPE
+664 ASPFG
-674 EPAGSVPT
+674 GVSPT

-687 NPDVKW
+687 NPNIKW
-693 ESLKSFNAGLDLDM
+693 ESLKSFDVGFELGML
-707 FNNRVKFALDYYIK
+707 NNRVKLDFDYYVK
-721 NSSDF
+721 HSSNF

-736 QSALNLY
+736 QSALNYY
-743 LNTGKIETK
+743 LNTGEIETK
-752 GVEFTLNTRNIV
+752 GVELTLNTRNII

-773 IILSKYNNE
+773 IIFSKYNNE
-782 LTSFQGVGKSLL
+782 LTSFQGAGKSLL
-794 GKVQFDAY
+794 GKVQFDLY
-802 TVTKTSEGQP
+802 NVTRTTEGQP
-812 VGQFYGYI
+812 VGQFYGYV

-826 NAGELAAGPTQEA
+826 NAAELAAGSTQET
-839 GTAVGDIRFK
+839 GTGIGDIRFK
-849 DINEDGKIDSKDQTA
+849 DLNGDGKIDAKDQKA
-864 MGSAIPDFTYSFTNN
+864 IGSAIPDFTYSFTNN
-879 FKYKNITLGIV
+879 FKYKNLSLSIV

-914 GDRYANVSTD
+914 GDRFANVSTRAI
-924 VVNAFEPGVNE
+924 NTFEPGVNE
-935 NTNVPRITLTDPNG
+935 NTNEPRITLNDPNG

-976 SKIFENSVFSSVR
+976 RDIFKNSIISKVR
-989 FYANVQNLYTF
+989 LYVNVQNLYTW

-1031 TTSIGVDLKF
+1031 TTSMGLNLEF